1 MPGNIQSVIK
11 LLKTNEL
18 CDGSLQCGGK
28 IKLNQVVLSIQDF
41 IFNNYDY
48 MMLFSSNEYVIL
60 RD

>member
-1 MPGNIQSVIK
+1 MLQNIQELIK

-28 IKLNQVVLSIQDF
+28 IKSNQVVLSIQEF
-41 IFNNYDY
+41 SFNNY
-48 MMLFSSNEYVIL
+48 EYVIL